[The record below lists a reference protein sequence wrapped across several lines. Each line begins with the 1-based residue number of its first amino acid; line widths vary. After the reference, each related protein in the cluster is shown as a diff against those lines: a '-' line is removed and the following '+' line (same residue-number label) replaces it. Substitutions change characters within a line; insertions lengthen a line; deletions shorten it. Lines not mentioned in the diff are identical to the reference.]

1 MVGSFAFL
9 GVRSLHNVSF
19 NEEFLLYYR
28 YMKTKAKKPTNKVAS
43 TATRRRGGKVAPKK
57 KVVKEKVIGKVSH
70 YFDNI
75 KVAAIKLKAPLKKGD
90 TIRIEGGTIIL
101 KVKIS
106 SMQKNHKPVASAKA
120 RDEIGIKVSKKVRE
134 GYRVFKA

>member
-1 MVGSFAFL
+1 
-9 GVRSLHNVSF
+9 
-19 NEEFLLYYR
+19 
-28 YMKTKAKKPTNKVAS
+28 MKKKTTRAKKSTKVAS
-43 TATRRRGGKVAPKK
+43 TVTRRRGGKVAPKK
-57 KVVKEKVIGKVSH
+57 KKNLGPGRSSTSRRGGLKARARERQAVVSRPIGRVSH

-90 TIRIEGGTIIL
+90 TIRIEGGTTL
-101 KVKIS
+101 VKVKIS

-134 GYRVFKA
+134 GYRVFKV

>member
-1 MVGSFAFL
+1 
-9 GVRSLHNVSF
+9 
-19 NEEFLLYYR
+19 
-28 YMKTKAKKPTNKVAS
+28 MKKKITKARPTS
-43 TATRRRGGKVAPKK
+43 PGQSPGGRAK
-57 KVVKEKVIGKVSH
+57 KEKPVGKVSH

-75 KVAAIKLKAPLKKGD
+75 KVAAIKLKASLKKGD
-90 TIRIEGGTIIL
+90 TICIEGGATVV

-134 GYRVFKA
+134 GYRVYKV

>member
-1 MVGSFAFL
+1 MVKKKL
-9 GVRSLHNVSF
+9 KIKKITKV
-19 NEEFLLYYR
+19 
-28 YMKTKAKKPTNKVAS
+28 KTALKKKAPA
-43 TATRRRGGKVAPKK
+43 KK
-57 KVVKEKVIGKVSH
+57 KVAVEKPIGKVSH

-90 TIRIEGGTIIL
+90 TIRIEGGTTIV

-120 RDEIGIKVSKKVRE
+120 RDEIGIKISKKVRE
-134 GYRVFKA
+134 GYRFFKA

>member
-1 MVGSFAFL
+1 MT
-9 GVRSLHNVSF
+9 
-19 NEEFLLYYR
+19 
-28 YMKTKAKKPTNKVAS
+28 KKKPKAKKAV
-43 TATRRRGGKVAPKK
+43 KK
-57 KVVKEKVIGKVSH
+57 KAVVSRPIGKVSH

-90 TIRIEGGTIIL
+90 TIRIEGGTLVL

-106 SMQKNHKPVASAKA
+106 SMQKDHKPVVLAKA

-134 GYRVFKA
+134 GYRVFKV

>member
-1 MVGSFAFL
+1 
-9 GVRSLHNVSF
+9 
-19 NEEFLLYYR
+19 
-28 YMKTKAKKPTNKVAS
+28 MKKKKPTVKKAARKKVS
-43 TATRRRGGKVAPKK
+43 SKK
-57 KVVKEKVIGKVSH
+57 KTAIEKPIGKVSH

-75 KVAAIKLKAPLKKGD
+75 KVAAIKLKAPLKKGN
-90 TIRIEGGTIIL
+90 TIRIEGGTIVV

-106 SMQKNHKPVASAKA
+106 SMQKNHKPVATAKA

>member
-1 MVGSFAFL
+1 
-9 GVRSLHNVSF
+9 
-19 NEEFLLYYR
+19 
-28 YMKTKAKKPTNKVAS
+28 MKKKKPKAKKPAKVAS
-43 TATRRRGGKVAPKK
+43 TATRKRGGKAALKK

-75 KVAAIKLKAPLKKGD
+75 KVAAIKLKASLKKGD
-90 TIRIEGGTIIL
+90 TIYIEGGTMIL

-134 GYRVFKA
+134 GYRVFKV

>member
-1 MVGSFAFL
+1 MI
-9 GVRSLHNVSF
+9 
-19 NEEFLLYYR
+19 
-28 YMKTKAKKPTNKVAS
+28 KKKPKAKKTV
-43 TATRRRGGKVAPKK
+43 KK
-57 KVVKEKVIGKVSH
+57 KAVVSRPIGKVSH

-90 TIRIEGGTIIL
+90 TIRIEGGTLVL

-106 SMQKNHKPVASAKA
+106 SMQKDHKPVVLAKA

-134 GYRVFKA
+134 GYRVFKV

>member
-28 YMKTKAKKPTNKVAS
+28 YMKTKAKKPTKK
-43 TATRRRGGKVAPKK
+43 KVAPKK